1 MTNDLSAS
9 VVRILRP
16 DGETV
21 GTGFLVSEELVVT
34 CAHVVVAACKVGSQ
48 VTIVFHHTSGQVAAD
63 VDPKYLQDAKD
74 EDIAILK
81 IRDPLPEGIK
91 PLSLGSSA
99 GTSGH
104 RFKTFGF
111 PKAKAEEGMWGY
123 GRIGDRTT
131 QSGHPVLQLTGA
143 SEITTGFSGAPVL
156 DLTTKQVIGLVV
168 SITRPDAL
176 SRQSQTAFI
185 IASESLRA
193 HCPSLKLSDIC
204 PYKGLAAFD
213 EEDAPF
219 FFGRDDEIKELT
231 TLLRKGV
238 RFIAILGSSGSG
250 KSSLVRAGLLPQL
263 TTTETSDNW
272 VVLSTRPGS
281 SPYSQTVQEDNAGG
295 ARSFS
300 RVMGGLSQ
308 VQLAGKRVLLYV
320 DQFEEL
326 FTLVE
331 NADMRS
337 RYVDDLVALLNSD
350 LPITLL
356 ITMRS
361 DFYPYL
367 DAEAPALLHSLEQEQ
382 GLVNLSAHL
391 TFRQLHAVIV
401 EPAEQI
407 GLRFEEGL
415 VETILSDV
423 TEAGTSMV
431 MGKTAVLPLLEFA
444 LTQLWELR
452 DEGLLTHAAYFND
465 IGGVKGGLSRW
476 ANEALQELRSQ
487 GYDSEYLP
495 RRIFS
500 DLVYIGDERQG
511 QLDSRRP
518 RTLTELIRSPEER
531 ASVLRV
537 VDHLA
542 IKRLLITEG
551 HVDTPNQNT
560 RVSIIHDALLLEWGK
575 LKKWLAEDREFLL
588 WRQRLQARQTEWEQ
602 KGRDYGGLLRDAFLA
617 EAQRWFAERDVQL
630 SPAEK
635 EFIAESTQYQVR
647 EERRSRNLQRILIGS
662 ALIATSVF
670 AILAWF
676 GFDRSRAAIDALGE
690 SNARSTEV
698 VVQAALAQDA
708 STRSAVSEAT
718 AVAGATS
725 AAVNLERAVTAVA
738 VAEAQATVATN
749 QANLASSRALAIA
762 SANVGINDPTL
773 ALHLAIEAGRLAETG
788 EAINALR
795 SALTIAGIETLVLDH
810 DTPITDAVLNRDGS
824 LLLTI
829 SNGNILTIWDIQ
841 AGTKMYTLNEWGTIY
856 SASWN
861 TANNHII
868 AVTDYHA
875 GIWDGDTG
883 QRLQW
888 LSHEGPVLAA
898 SWNQDHT
905 RVLTAGGDGLARVW
919 EVQSGQRLL
928 SLRHGGEVTTAKWLS
943 GEHRIIT
950 CCGNDAARIW
960 DSATGEELFGLEHPD
975 MNQATWLRDESVVF
989 TAGTDG
995 VVKGWD
1001 MTSGELLFS
1010 FTHDDRIT
1018 ALTLSPDEKYILTTG
1033 LDYGIARVWD
1043 IGLRKEILTLDNPYA
1058 IGGALWS
1065 PDGSTIL
1072 AYTNEGGAVYGWDA
1086 VTGKRLYSFE
1096 HNDEWIDGIS
1106 FNEDGSQILVYGGDS
1121 MATLWD
1127 AATGDLLFSMQHGGY
1142 VPYATWNQDESQII
1156 TVSDD
1161 GSVGVWDT
1169 RTGREK
1175 PSFVHGEVVTDSRW
1189 NKSGDK
1195 VLTASRDA
1203 TARIWDMA
1211 SGKEVQGFQH
1221 EDRVDDATWSP
1232 DENWILTISGT
1243 GGERVSIWNSR
1254 TAEMLFTWQLAG
1266 GVGQAVWDQGGEQI
1280 ITVSGDQY
1288 MRQDVIRVQKWDA
1301 RSGQLIA
1308 ALIDEENPQQAILTS
1323 EPATTTTAS
1332 PEIEQAIV
1340 SDDGRFLLVRWAD
1353 NAVAVWDIETHRKL
1367 GEFQSEEAF
1376 QDIVWTDDGS
1386 TLLLA
1391 EVYLVRAI
1399 DVESGNELFRFQHG
1413 SSEFITQVK
1422 WSPNEQYIASAS
1434 WDKTVRIWSAK
1445 TGEEFRVLRHRD
1457 DVESLRWHPNGS
1469 MLLSGSRDGTAR
1481 VWNVDTG
1488 QEVFTIRDDE
1498 IDYGTWGEWDSSG
1511 TRLFLVLSNVVQVY
1525 DTRINEL
1532 ISQACSRVGRNI
1544 SQADWR
1550 LYFPDQPYRQTCPN
1564 LPPYNG
1570 QSLD

>member
-16 DGETV
+16 GGETV

-34 CAHVVVAACKVGSQ
+34 CAHVVVAACKGGSQ

-63 VDPKYLQDAKD
+63 VDPKYLHDAKD

-81 IRDPLPEGIK
+81 IRDPLPEGVK

-99 GTSGH
+99 GTAGH

-111 PKAKAEEGMWGY
+111 PKAKAKEGMWGY

-185 IASESLRA
+185 ITSESLRA

-238 RFIAILGSSGSG
+238 RFIAILGASGSG
-250 KSSLVRAGLLPQL
+250 KSSLVRAGMLPQL
-263 TTTETSDNW
+263 TTMETSDSW

-281 SPYSQTVQEDNAGG
+281 NPYSQMVHEDNSGS

-300 RVMGGLSQ
+300 RVMGELSQ
-308 VQLAGKRVLLYV
+308 AQLAGKRVLLYV

-331 NADMRS
+331 NADVRS
-337 RYVDDLVALLNSD
+337 QYVDDLVALLNSD

-356 ITMRS
+356 LTMRS

-367 DAEAPALLHSLEQEQ
+367 DAEAPTLLHSLEQEQ

-575 LKKWLAEDREFLL
+575 LRKWLAEDREFLL

-602 KGRDYGGLLRDAFLA
+602 KGRDHGGLLRDAFLA
-617 EAQRWFAERDVQL
+617 EAQRWFAERDEQL
-630 SPAEK
+630 SPAEN

-662 ALIATSVF
+662 ALIATSLF

-676 GFDRSRAAIDALGE
+676 GFDRSRAATDALGE
-690 SNARSTEV
+690 SNTRSTEV
-698 VVQAALAQDA
+698 AVQAARAQDA

-762 SANVGINDPTL
+762 SAIVGINDPTL
-773 ALHLAIEAGRLAETG
+773 SLQLAIEAGRIAGTS
-788 EAINALR
+788 EAVNALR
-795 SALTIAGIETLVLDH
+795 AALTIAGIERLVLMH
-810 DTPITDAVLNRDGS
+810 DEPVTYAVLNKDQS
-824 LLLTI
+824 KLLTI
-829 SNGNILTIWDIQ
+829 SGDNKLTIWDSQ
-841 AGTKMYTLNEWGTIY
+841 SGSKLHTLTEWA
-856 SASWN
+856 SVNHVSWN
-861 TANNHII
+861 PTSNLILTGTERNA
-868 AVTDYHA
+868 A
-875 GIWDGDTG
+875 IWDGDTG
-883 QRLQW
+883 EWIRALD
-888 LSHEGPVLAA
+888 HEGPVLEA
-898 SWNQDHT
+898 SWNQDQSLI
-905 RVLTAGGDGLARVW
+905 LTAGGDGLARVW
-919 EVQSGQRLL
+919 EAQTGQRVL
-928 SLRHGGEVTTAKWLS
+928 SLRHGGQVHTARWIS
-943 GEHRIIT
+943 DERRIIT

-960 DSATGEELFGLEHPD
+960 DSTTGEELFSLDHPGVGRL
-975 MNQATWLRDESVVF
+975 TWLSDESVVF
-989 TAGTDG
+989 SAGNDG
-995 VVKGWD
+995 SVRGWD
-1001 MTSGELLFS
+1001 MASGVLLYS
-1010 FTHDDRIT
+1010 LPHDDVI
-1018 ALTLSPDEKYILTTG
+1018 ADLILSPDEKYLLTAG
-1033 LDYGIARVWD
+1033 FNYGIGKVWN
-1043 IGLRKEILTLDNPYA
+1043 LESQNEIFSLDHPYA

-1072 AYTNEGGAVYGWDA
+1072 TYNSEGGVVVAWDA
-1086 VTGKRLYSFE
+1086 VTGKTLYTFE
-1096 HNDEWIDGIS
+1096 HNDEWIDGAG
-1106 FNEDGSQILVYGGDS
+1106 FNQDGSQILVYGGDS

-1161 GSVGVWDT
+1161 GSVGVRDT

-1211 SGKEVQGFQH
+1211 SGKEVQVFQH

-1254 TAEMLFTWQLAG
+1254 TAELLFTWQLAG
-1266 GVGQAVWDQGGEQI
+1266 GVRQAVWAQGGEQI
-1280 ITVSGDQY
+1280 ITVSGDRYLQ
-1288 MRQDVIRVQKWDA
+1288 QDVIRVQEWDA

-1353 NAVAVWDIETHRKL
+1353 NGAAVWDIETRRKL

-1386 TLLLA
+1386 TLLFA
-1391 EVYLVRAI
+1391 EVYLVRVM

-1422 WSPNEQYIASAS
+1422 WSPNERYIASAS

-1498 IDYGTWGEWDSSG
+1498 IDYGTWGEWDSNG
-1511 TRLFLVLSNVVQVY
+1511 TRLFLVLGNVVQVY
-1525 DTRINEL
+1525 DTRIDEL
-1532 ISQACSRVGRNI
+1532 ISQACSRVGRNM

-1564 LPPYNG
+1564 LPPYDG
-1570 QSLD
+1570 RSLD

>member
-48 VTIVFHHTSGQVAAD
+48 VTIVFHTTSGQVAAD
-63 VDPKYLQDAKD
+63 VDPKYLQDPKD

-111 PKAKAEEGMWGY
+111 PKAKAKEGMWGY

-281 SPYSQTVQEDNAGG
+281 NPYSQMVQEDNADS
-295 ARSFS
+295 AQSFS
-300 RVMGGLSQ
+300 RVMGELSQ
-308 VQLAGKRVLLYV
+308 AQLAGKRVLLYV

-452 DEGLLTHAAYFND
+452 DEGMLTHAAYFND

-602 KGRDYGGLLRDAFLA
+602 KGQDYGGLLRDAFLA
-617 EAQRWFAERDVQL
+617 EAQRWFAERDEQL

-698 VVQAALAQDA
+698 AVQAARAQDA

-762 SANVGINDPTL
+762 SAIVGINDPTL
-773 ALHLAIEAGRLAETG
+773 SLQLAIEAGGIAETS
-788 EAINALR
+788 EAVNALR
-795 SALTIAGIETLVLDH
+795 SALTMAGIERLVLTH
-810 DTPITDAVLNRDGS
+810 DEPVTYAVLNKDQS
-824 LLLTI
+824 KLLTI
-829 SNGNILTIWDIQ
+829 SGDNKLTIWDSQ
-841 AGTKMYTLNEWGTIY
+841 SGNKLHTLTEW
-856 SASWN
+856 ADVNHVSWN
-861 TANNHII
+861 PTSNLILTGTERNA
-868 AVTDYHA
+868 A
-875 GIWDGDTG
+875 IWDGDTG
-883 QRLQW
+883 EWIRALD
-888 LSHEGPVLAA
+888 HEGPVLEA
-898 SWNQDHT
+898 SWNQ
-905 RVLTAGGDGLARVW
+905 VQSLILTAGGDGLARVW
-919 EVQSGQRLL
+919 EAQTGQRVL
-928 SLRHGGEVTTAKWLS
+928 SLRHGGQVHTARWIS
-943 GEHRIIT
+943 DERRIIT

-960 DSATGEELFGLEHPD
+960 DSTTGEELFSLDHSGVGRL
-975 MNQATWLRDESVVF
+975 TWLSDESVVF
-989 TAGTDG
+989 TAGNDG
-995 VVKGWD
+995 SVRGWD
-1001 MTSGELLFS
+1001 MASGVLLYS
-1010 FTHDDRIT
+1010 LPHDDVI
-1018 ALTLSPDEKYILTTG
+1018 ADLILSPDEKYLLTAGFNYGTG
-1033 LDYGIARVWD
+1033 KVWNLESQNEIFSLDH
-1043 IGLRKEILTLDNPYA
+1043 PYA

-1072 AYTNEGGAVYGWDA
+1072 TYNSEGGVVVAWDA
-1086 VTGKRLYSFE
+1086 VTGKMLYTFE
-1096 HNDEWIDGIS
+1096 HNDEWIDGAG
-1106 FNEDGSQILVYGGDS
+1106 FNQDGSQILVYGGDS

-1156 TVSDD
+1156 TVSSD

-1169 RTGREK
+1169 WTGREK
-1175 PSFVHGEVVTDSRW
+1175 PSFAHGEVVTDSRW

-1195 VLTASRDA
+1195 VLAASRDA
-1203 TARIWDMA
+1203 TARVWDLA
-1211 SGKEVQGFQH
+1211 SGKEVQVFQH
-1221 EDRVDDATWSP
+1221 EDKVDDAAWSP

-1243 GGERVSIWNSR
+1243 GGERVSIWDSR

-1266 GVGQAVWDQGGEQI
+1266 GVGQAVWAQGGEQI
-1280 ITVSGDQY
+1280 ITVSGDRYLQ
-1288 MRQDVIRVQKWDA
+1288 QDVIRVQEWDA
-1301 RSGQLIA
+1301 RSGQLVA
-1308 ALIDEENPQQAILTS
+1308 ALIDEENPQQALLTS
-1323 EPATTTTAS
+1323 ERATTTAS

-1340 SDDGRFLLVRWAD
+1340 SDDGRFLLVRWSD
-1353 NAVAVWDIETHRKL
+1353 NAVDVWGVETNRKL
-1367 GEFQSEEAF
+1367 GEFQGEEAF
-1376 QDIVWTDDGS
+1376 RDIVWNDDGS
-1386 TLLLA
+1386 TLL
-1391 EVYLVRAI
+1391 Y
-1399 DVESGNELFRFQHG
+1399 VESDFVRVVDLANESELFTLQHG
-1413 SSEFITQVK
+1413 TFDFLTDVR
-1422 WSPNEQYIASAS
+1422 WSPDERYIATAS
-1434 WDKTVRIWSAK
+1434 WDKTVRIWNAK

-1498 IDYGTWGEWDSSG
+1498 IDYGIWGEWDSSG

-1525 DTRINEL
+1525 DTRIDEL
-1532 ISQACSRVGRNI
+1532 ISQACSRVGRNM

-1564 LPPYNG
+1564 LPPYDG
-1570 QSLD
+1570 RSLD